1 MDVGITIAIITGIF
15 SVLVTLI
22 QKTRKENK
30 SDHNMVY
37 ETLQDLREDV
47 RNVGDKIDNHIDW
60 HLKDKV

>member
-47 RNVGDKIDNHIDW
+47 RSVGDKIDNHIDW